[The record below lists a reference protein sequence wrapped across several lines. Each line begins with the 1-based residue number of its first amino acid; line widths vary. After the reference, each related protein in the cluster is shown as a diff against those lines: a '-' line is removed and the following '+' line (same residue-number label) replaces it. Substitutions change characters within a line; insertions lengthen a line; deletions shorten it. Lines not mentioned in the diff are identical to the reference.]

1 MFFELFK
8 PKNNIVKHGSTDV
21 VARAHQEYIHGEKR
35 LDGML
40 TQVMPIR
47 DFKDK
52 LLYIIRGYP
61 NVKVPRCSDD
71 GIDFNA
77 AKKVLEVINMV
88 QHIPHI
94 YGYIGHH
101 KSYLS
106 GYGQLIL
113 MWHSIVNG
121 KRMQMTLAFNSMFMR
136 LYQNDLVTGEAD
148 YRNYDVMSQ
157 TNITD
162 FMADE
167 YIGKKFYPIP
177 YVHPELTRLISNSH
191 LENAIINSL
200 LMVPRVRNISSQYE
214 ALYQYYFNSGDIII
228 KVIDNGYVMLAS
240 PWMDEFI
247 TMPYWNKETMQLLDQ
262 IGNTLKSQEYYVL

>member
-1 MFFELFK
+1 MFLELFK
-8 PKNNIVKHGSTDV
+8 PKNR
-21 VARAHQEYIHGEKR
+21 VAKYDNSSLVADQYDKYIHGEKK

-40 TQVMPIR
+40 TQAMPIQEFR
-47 DFKDK
+47 EK

-61 NVKVPRCSDD
+61 AVKMPRCPDD
-71 GIDFNA
+71 CIDFNA

-106 GYGQLIL
+106 GYGQLML
-113 MWHSIVNG
+113 MWHSIVDG
-121 KRMQMTLAFNSMFMR
+121 KRMQMTLAFNPMFLR

-157 TNITD
+157 TSITD
-162 FMADE
+162 FMAHE

-177 YVHPELTRLISNSH
+177 YAHPELTKLISNSH
-191 LENAIINSL
+191 LENSVINSL
-200 LMVPRVRNISSQYE
+200 LMVPRVRNISTQYE
-214 ALYQYYFNSGDIII
+214 TLYEYYFNSGDFII
-228 KVIDNGYVMLAS
+228 KVIDNGYVMLGS

-247 TMPYWNKETMQLLDQ
+247 TMPFWNKETMQVLDQ
-262 IGNTLKSQEYYVL
+262 IGNTLKSQKYYVL